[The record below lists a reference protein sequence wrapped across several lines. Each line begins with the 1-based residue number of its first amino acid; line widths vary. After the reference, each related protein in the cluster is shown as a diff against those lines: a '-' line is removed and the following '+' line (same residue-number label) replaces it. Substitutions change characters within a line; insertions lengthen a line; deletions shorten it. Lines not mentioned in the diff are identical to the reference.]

1 MAFKIDSRVGVTT
14 AYRWRQVLSN
24 YVFLAPVV
32 ALNLIVIVIPSL
44 TSIYIS
50 MTKWSGL
57 NQPEFV
63 GLANFDRLINDPDL
77 LEVAEP

>member
-44 TSIYIS
+44 TSI
-50 MTKWSGL
+50 
-57 NQPEFV
+57 
-63 GLANFDRLINDPDL
+63 
-77 LEVAEP
+77 